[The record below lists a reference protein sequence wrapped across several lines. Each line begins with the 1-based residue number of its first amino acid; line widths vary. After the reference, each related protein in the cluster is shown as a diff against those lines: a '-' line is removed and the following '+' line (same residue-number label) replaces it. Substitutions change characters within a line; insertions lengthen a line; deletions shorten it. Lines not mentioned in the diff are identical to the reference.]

1 MLLDGL
7 RGLKGSKLGVFRRPL
22 PAGGGSEDEEAA
34 GGVHIISLIMPQRVE
49 NKGMP
54 CLSNSLQPSKKP
66 GPRLCSY
73 NPKLGA
79 CGTVPPPGKD
89 PQESIV
95 GLLLPGH
102 PPHCLSVLIT
112 PSHGP
117 ANRHTPP
124 KVTHR
129 GSSTWIPHPENHEP
143 LTAGST
149 TGRGQASQFSRQAVG
164 SAHRHRI
171 IQHARRWSGAHTS
184 RDTVGTV
191 TRTDTRVWGGRNM
204 RAHI

>member
-79 CGTVPPPGKD
+79 CGTVPPPL
-89 PQESIV
+89 V
-95 GLLLPGH
+95 
-102 PPHCLSVLIT
+102 
-112 PSHGP
+112 
-117 ANRHTPP
+117 R
-124 KVTHR
+124 THR
-129 GSSTWIPHPENHEP
+129 
-143 LTAGST
+143 
-149 TGRGQASQFSRQAVG
+149 SQ
-164 SAHRHRI
+164 
-171 IQHARRWSGAHTS
+171 
-184 RDTVGTV
+184 
-191 TRTDTRVWGGRNM
+191 
-204 RAHI
+204 